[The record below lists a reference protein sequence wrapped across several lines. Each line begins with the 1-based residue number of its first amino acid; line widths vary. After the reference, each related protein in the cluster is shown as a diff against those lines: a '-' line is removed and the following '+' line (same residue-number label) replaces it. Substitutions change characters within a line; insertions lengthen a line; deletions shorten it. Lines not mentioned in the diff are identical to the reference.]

1 MCFFVP
7 RSTTFCFKAKN
18 VKLKIFLDEYK
29 FQLYEFFFCKIQKMF
44 ILYLNPI
51 NLISNKF
58 RSQFLV
64 DELITCDGRYPH
76 LEYHDNLFYN
86 LIDFSISENKIE
98 NLNDSNESKSVLD
111 KFENCWK
118 LVLFAR
124 ILTLLIV
131 YVRFL
136 GLNVNFCFS
145 IVGGGGGG
153 NMETFCFAALDY
165 F

>member
-1 MCFFVP
+1 LFYEKNFLRIDYP
-7 RSTTFCFKAKN
+7 FKAKN

-111 KFENCWK
+111 KFENC
-118 LVLFAR
+118 
-124 ILTLLIV
+124 
-131 YVRFL
+131 
-136 GLNVNFCFS
+136 
-145 IVGGGGGG
+145 
-153 NMETFCFAALDY
+153 
-165 F
+165 